1 MSQVNTI
8 EGSDRHRATAV
19 SGLKIVPTA
28 NEFHE
33 AGEFQANQHTV
44 YRCGQSRSAATTAA
58 DAALSNRIGD
68 CSTAQH
74 GRSQPLYPQAY
85 RIGA

>member
-8 EGSDRHRATAV
+8 EGPDRHRAAAV

-33 AGEFQANQHTV
+33 AGEFQAKQHTV
-44 YRCGQSRSAATTAA
+44 YRCEQSRSAATTAA

-74 GRSQPLYPQAY
+74 GRTQPLYPQAY